1 MHLSVSP
8 FYYLLEHFN
17 IICANSHETEKSLT
31 EPQNI
36 ITWISI
42 SFEILD
48 KPPCCVRQCGTSF
61 LFILGVL
68 VLNFCFTSSLHNI
81 CSSSGSL
88 FFAHLGG
95 IIFIAHYIPIFITDP
110 INYIY
115 IFFICNTTAQ

>member
-8 FYYLLEHFN
+8 FYYLLEHFH
-17 IICANSHETEKSLT
+17 IICTNSLETENSST

-42 SFEILD
+42 SFEIPD
-48 KPPCCVRQCGTSF
+48 KPPFCVRQCGTSF
-61 LFILGVL
+61 LFILGAL
-68 VLNFCFTSSLHNI
+68 VLDFFFASSLHNI

-88 FFAHLGG
+88 FFIHLGG
-95 IIFIAHYIPIFITDP
+95 IIFIAHYISIFITDP

-115 IFFICNTTAQ
+115 TFFYNTTAQ